1 MFTRA
6 RSSKEPNVKRVP
18 FWETPILINALT
30 KSYDFEVEIIVK
42 DVITCKTNTSFSSD
56 KEGRRLFERL
66 FGGSD
71 TLLRSNFI
79 PQKQNTLTSII
90 LFIFI
95 LSNYTNVFITIF
107 SYSCF
112 KVTVYLQVDNY
123 LQSWILG
130 SKSVSFVSSKAHCQ
144 AEL

>member
-30 KSYDFEVEIIVK
+30 KSYDFKVEIIVK

-79 PQKQNTLTSII
+79 PQKQNTLT
-90 LFIFI
+90 
-95 LSNYTNVFITIF
+95 
-107 SYSCF
+107 
-112 KVTVYLQVDNY
+112 
-123 LQSWILG
+123 
-130 SKSVSFVSSKAHCQ
+130 
-144 AEL
+144 